1 MCSQMCELGHSNQS
15 FFCNSA
21 HVSRTLTKTNGGI
34 YRCPRFL
41 PLSLSWPSWLSK
53 LRRSHTHRTCTYSNR
68 TVTRVPT
75 ASQSSAT
82 RQRQLAGCC
91 RPLRMAR
98 TGAGR
103 SWLHD
108 ADFHGAWRAPDG
120 QLLDITPR
128 RDDEDRVLFLTEPSS
143 RLKRSPRGMWP
154 P

>member
-1 MCSQMCELGHSNQS
+1 MPKILTALAVLAVLVVGVASVAHASN
-15 FFCNSA
+15 
-21 HVSRTLTKTNGGI
+21 V
-34 YRCPRFL
+34 Y
-41 PLSLSWPSWLSK
+41 
-53 LRRSHTHRTCTYSNR
+53 YSNR

-143 RLKRSPRGMWP
+143 RQNLSPRSMWP